1 MRGCQVWRTMALSE
15 TELLRELCAAVAMK
29 LSTLGTE
36 GEISLPGR
44 PPLLFPLLRGKP
56 DGKCLP
62 RISEQELRQLAIS
75 CVPDGWAFSVETPTN
90 KTYVQ
95 SGERGGTSARID
107 LTLFRPSPAA
117 WARRAHIECKAN
129 NPGQAEFRK
138 DIEKLV
144 REGLPG
150 GWLHLLDNVGPR
162 TLPSAFEK
170 LRSSLHD
177 VLDALRGDGEAPR
190 VELVFAFFLRRMT
203 IEGGTNMLIKHLALE
218 PVAGAD
224 RMRQIDKF
232 FALEYAVDGER
243 LTLTSANGWLPKQS
257 A

>member
-1 MRGCQVWRTMALSE
+1 MALSE
-15 TELLRELCAAVAMK
+15 IDPLHELCSAVAMK
-29 LSTLGTE
+29 LPTLGTE

-44 PPLLFPLLRGKP
+44 PPLLFPLLREKP
-56 DGKCLP
+56 DGTRSP

-75 CVPDGWAFSVETPTN
+75 CVPDGWAFSVETPTS

-95 SGERGGTSARID
+95 SGARGGTSARID
-107 LTLFRPSPAA
+107 LTLFRPSPGA
-117 WARRAHIECKAN
+117 WARGAHIECKAN
-129 NPGQAEFRK
+129 NPDRAEFRK

-150 GWLHLLDNVGPR
+150 GWLHLLDNVGPK
-162 TLPSAFEK
+162 TLHSVFEK

-203 IEGGTNMLIKHLALE
+203 IEGGTNLLIKHLALE
-218 PVAGAD
+218 PVASAD
-224 RMRQIDKF
+224 RMRQIDEF
-232 FALEYAVDGER
+232 FAIDYAVDGER
-243 LTLTSANGWLPKQS
+243 LTLTNANGWLPTQG